1 MATCSTHN
9 HHHHQQHDDEGTAKN
24 DSQKHPEHPKALI
37 PELLR
42 LFYSLGWVTGTGGGL
57 SIRHGG
63 KVYIAPSGVQK
74 ERVTGADMF
83 IYDEHEN
90 LLEAP
95 PKPHL
100 RPSACTPLFFNAY
113 RVGAG
118 AVIHTHSMNAMLVT
132 LLYDKEF
139 RVTHLEM
146 IKGIKGLGYHDELV
160 VPIIENTAHEADLKE
175 RMDQAIKA
183 YPKATA
189 VLVRRHGVYVWGDS
203 WEHAKTQTECYDYLF
218 EAAIKM
224 NQLGIDPTQKPA
236 VCQLHCTD

>member
-1 MATCSTHN
+1 MADHT
-9 HHHHQQHDDEGTAKN
+9 
-24 DSQKHPEHPKALI
+24 HPEHPTALI
-37 PELLR
+37 PDLLK

-57 SIRHGG
+57 SVKHDG

-74 ERVTGADMF
+74 ERVQSDDMF
-83 IYDEHEN
+83 IYGEDEQ
-90 LLEAP
+90 LIEAP
-95 PKPHL
+95 CKKHL

-118 AVIHTHSMNAMLVT
+118 AVIHTHSMHAMLVT

-139 RVTHLEM
+139 RITHMEM

-175 RMDQAIKA
+175 SMDQAIKA

-189 VLVRRHGVYVWGDS
+189 VLVRRHGVYIWGDT
-203 WEHAKTQTECYDYLF
+203 WEHAKTQAECYDYLF

-224 NQLGIDPTQKPA
+224 KQLGLDPTQKPA
-236 VCQLHCTD
+236 H